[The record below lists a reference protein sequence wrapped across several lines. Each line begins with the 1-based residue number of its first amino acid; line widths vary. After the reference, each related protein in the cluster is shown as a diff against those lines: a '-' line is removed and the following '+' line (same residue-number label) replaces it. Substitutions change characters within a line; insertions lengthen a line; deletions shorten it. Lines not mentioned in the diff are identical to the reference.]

1 MKKPLVIIVGPTAV
15 GKTEISID
23 VAKKLDGEIVSADS
37 MQIYKYLDIGSA
49 KPDREEMQG
58 IPHYLIDEIDPRR
71 KFSVSEFKEIAEI
84 YIDGIIKK
92 GKLPI
97 VAGGTGLY
105 INSLIYEMD
114 FSETPSD
121 PQIRAK
127 LEYELKKYGNEYLH
141 DKLKGVDSEAAKRIH
156 PNNAKRVI
164 RALEVFY
171 KTGKKIKDFS
181 TDLKENDRYQYA
193 LIGLTRDRKE
203 LYNRINKRVEIMF
216 DQGLVEEVKRLI
228 DMGLDE
234 DDISMKGIGYKEIIG
249 YLKGRY
255 DLERTKEMVKRN
267 TRRYA
272 KRQLT
277 WFRRYDKI
285 KWFSIE
291 ENTSKNKIINDI
303 IDFIEGKIKFV

>member
-1 MKKPLVIIVGPTAV
+1 
-15 GKTEISID
+15 
-23 VAKKLDGEIVSADS
+23 
-37 MQIYKYLDIGSA
+37 
-49 KPDREEMQG
+49 
-58 IPHYLIDEIDPRR
+58 
-71 KFSVSEFKEIAEI
+71 
-84 YIDGIIKK
+84 
-92 GKLPI
+92 
-97 VAGGTGLY
+97 
-105 INSLIYEMD
+105 
-114 FSETPSD
+114 
-121 PQIRAK
+121 
-127 LEYELKKYGNEYLH
+127 
-141 DKLKGVDSEAAKRIH
+141 
-156 PNNAKRVI
+156 
-164 RALEVFY
+164 
-171 KTGKKIKDFS
+171 
-181 TDLKENDRYQYA
+181 
-193 LIGLTRDRKE
+193 
-203 LYNRINKRVEIMF
+203 MF